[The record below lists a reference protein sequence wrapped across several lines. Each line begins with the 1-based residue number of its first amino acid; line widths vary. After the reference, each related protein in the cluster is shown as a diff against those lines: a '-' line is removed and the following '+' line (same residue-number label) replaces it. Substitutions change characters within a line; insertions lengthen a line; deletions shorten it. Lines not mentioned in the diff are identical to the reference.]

1 MQETRIVV
9 QPAKLTYQGGDVR
22 VKWTDV
28 AEITVRHWG
37 WTAIFVLI
45 AIGGT
50 RRSGYFISGIEGV
63 MLSNFLVEGA
73 NLMVA
78 RNPIARSLRGLR
90 IGSSRWRLA
99 PY

>member
-28 AEITVRHWG
+28 AEIIVRHWG

-45 AIGGT
+45 AIGGLV
-50 RRSGYFISGIEGV
+50 SGYFISGIEGV
-63 MLSNFLVEGA
+63 MLSILVEGA

-78 RNPIARSLRGLR
+78 RKMIARSLRVKHR
-90 IGSSRWRLA
+90 SS
-99 PY
+99 